1 MSNIQEVTHDPHL
14 RQKIAALLSPEA
26 QHVLDLRFQ
35 STPDAVVIRCLNVP
49 VFMRPAPDAPGMWQ
63 FGCPWYATAV
73 PEDGHFEQRIL
84 AEVGKVKLL
93 ADGDEQGGDPL
104 LN

>member
-1 MSNIQEVTHDPHL
+1 MSNFAEINYDPHL

-35 STPDAVVIRCLNVP
+35 TRPEAVVIRCLNVP
-49 VFMRPAPDAPGMWQ
+49 MIMRPAPDAPGLWQ
-63 FGCPWYATAV
+63 FGCPWYTTDV
-73 PEDGHFEQRIL
+73 PEDHFEHRIL

-93 ADGDEQGGDPL
+93 ADGNEQGGDPL

>member
-1 MSNIQEVTHDPHL
+1 MSEITNVMHDPHL
-14 RQKIAALLSPEA
+14 RQKIAALLSPA
-26 QHVLDLRFQ
+26 VQHVLDLRFQ
-35 STPDAVVIRCLNVP
+35 NTPDAVLIRCLGVP
-49 VFMRPAPDAPGMWQ
+49 MAMRPSPNAPGLWE
-63 FGCPWYATAV
+63 FGCPWYETVV

-93 ADGDEQGGDPL
+93 ADGSEHGGDPL

>member
-1 MSNIQEVTHDPHL
+1 MSNIQEIRQDPHL

-26 QHVLDLRFQ
+26 QHVLDLRFN
-35 STPDAVVIRCLNVP
+35 SAPEAVIIRCLGVP
-49 VFMRPAPDAPGMWQ
+49 IVLRPAPDAPGFWQ
-63 FGCPWYATAV
+63 LGCPWYTTAV
-73 PEDGHFEQRIL
+73 PEDHFEQRIL

-93 ADGDEQGGDPL
+93 ADGNERGGDPL